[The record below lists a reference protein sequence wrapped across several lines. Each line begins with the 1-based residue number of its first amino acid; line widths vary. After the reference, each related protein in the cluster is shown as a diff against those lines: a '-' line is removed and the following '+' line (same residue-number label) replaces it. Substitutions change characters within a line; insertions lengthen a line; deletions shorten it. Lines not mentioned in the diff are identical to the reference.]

1 MNIILLGAPGAGK
14 GTQAELISKHFGI
27 PTISTGA
34 MIRSAIREGTEFGKK
49 AEQFTSTGALV
60 PDDVMIGLVRER
72 LSADD
77 CKNGFILDGFPRTVV
92 QADALTEFNIKI
104 DSALCFEAKDEVIIK
119 RLSGRRECSACAT
132 PYHIYNNPSKAGDK
146 CEKCGGDLITRPDDK
161 EETVKNRLKVYYE
174 QSAPLKEYYSKK
186 NVLHMI
192 DAEQSMDK
200 ITAEAIRILEKV

>member
-49 AEQFTSTGALV
+49 AETYTSTGALV
-60 PDDVMIGLVRER
+60 PDEVMIGLVRER
-72 LSADD
+72 LNADD
-77 CKNGFILDGFPRTVV
+77 CKNGFILDGFPRTVA
-92 QADALTEFNIKI
+92 QADALAEFDIKI
-104 DSALCFEAKDEVIIK
+104 DFALCFEAKDEVIIK
-119 RLSGRRECSACAT
+119 RLSGRRECSKCAT
-132 PYHIYNNPSKAGDK
+132 PYHIDNNPSKAGDQ
-146 CEKCGGDLITRPDDK
+146 CEKCGGELITRPDDK

-192 DAEQSMDK
+192 DAEQDMDK
-200 ITAEAIRILEKV
+200 ITDEAIRILENK